1 LPRLASSISHLKFS
15 DAEIGL
21 SMLHTTKVYFSVFDN
36 IKSPLLLLVVCE
48 RIYSE
53 FAFSHSTLTTAEVT
67 SLADMV
73 RLMSDFFAA

>member
-1 LPRLASSISHLKFS
+1 MPRLANSISQLKFI

-36 IKSPLLLLVVCE
+36 IKSPFLLLVVCE

-53 FAFSHSTLTTAEVT
+53 FAFAHSTLTSAEVA

-73 RLMSDFFAA
+73 